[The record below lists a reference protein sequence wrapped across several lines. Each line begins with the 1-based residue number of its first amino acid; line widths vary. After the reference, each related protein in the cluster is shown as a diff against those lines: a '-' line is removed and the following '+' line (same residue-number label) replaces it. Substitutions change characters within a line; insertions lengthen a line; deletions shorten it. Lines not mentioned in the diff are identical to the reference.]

1 MIWVGRNFKA
11 HHHGQGHLPIAQIA
25 PSPTRQSGARAAP
38 AGTPEPR
45 SGWAGRVLGGKST
58 ESRSG
63 KCEQAPVRPVGG
75 NSSSGGWVHPGGR
88 PGSNFS
94 SAEEGFSLAGSGEMC
109 RENNLFL
116 KILFK
121 SRRSPPSHA
130 RRGAAIWLC
139 ATALVTSA
147 ARSPRPPQP
156 CPCPC
161 PLPPAG
167 HRPPLPAGLG
177 GCQRSHGVRWVG
189 DFAVVPT
196 AGRAKAVLQAGEGIF
211 NFFFF
216 STQQK
221 GWGGSEPTA
230 AGRAGSSPAVPRD
243 FRQVNPT
250 GQGNSSNLP
259 WSN

>member
-45 SGWAGRVLGGKST
+45 SRWAGRVLGGKST

-88 PGSNFS
+88 LGSNFS

-116 KILFK
+116 KILLK
-121 SRRSPPSHA
+121 SRRSPPSKPAVELPSGSVLPLSSPQQLGAPGHPSRVPVPVPSLPLA
-130 RRGAAIWLC
+130 TVPRCRRGWGDVSGP
-139 ATALVTSA
+139 TALGGWVILPSCQ
-147 ARSPRPPQP
+147 QP
-156 CPCPC
+156 AE
-161 PLPPAG
+161 LKLFS
-167 HRPPLPAGLG
+167 RLG
-177 GCQRSHGVRWVG
+177 KG
-189 DFAVVPT
+189 F
-196 AGRAKAVLQAGEGIF
+196 LI
-211 NFFFF
+211 FFFF
-216 STQQK
+216 HPAERM
-221 GWGGSEPTA
+221 GGIGAHRHRSCWFQPRGAPRFSPGEPH
-230 AGRAGSSPAVPRD
+230 R
-243 FRQVNPT
+243 T
-250 GQGNSSNLP
+250 GQQQQFAME
-259 WSN
+259 